1 MKNEP
6 PDSPTTTTTL
16 QHTKSQKLSSAGRL
30 PGTGENLQ
38 VKGGARSSHLHS
50 SAPFPKGSR
59 VPWWPKLNRRNHFFF
74 FLNEEAEQS
83 GRSWTFPIHFT
94 WTVPLFFFFTCFHIF
109 DLENCRFLFFLFFF
123 FFKNLKKNSK
133 KHKSGAS
140 DSAPKRFK
148 HIQRP
153 IFWPKK
159 KIVLGGHVTIE
170 IFWLM
175 NTKRIW
181 LGWPAHAP
189 CLYDLLENNGKKLLL
204 FKNSL
209 KLLKTAKLF

>member
-1 MKNEP
+1 MRKPNKVGGVGHFQFI
-6 PDSPTTTTTL
+6 SPG
-16 QHTKSQKLSSAGRL
+16 QFLS
-30 PGTGENLQ
+30 
-38 VKGGARSSHLHS
+38 
-50 SAPFPKGSR
+50 
-59 VPWWPKLNRRNHFFF
+59 
-74 FLNEEAEQS
+74 
-83 GRSWTFPIHFT
+83 
-94 WTVPLFFFFTCFHIF
+94 FFFFTCFHIF

-189 CLYDLLENNGKKLLL
+189 CLYDLSSFLENNGKKVVIV
-204 FKNSL
+204 
-209 KLLKTAKLF
+209 